1 MQNIELSAR
10 AFNRSD
16 SENCNIS
23 IWLLSNGFV
32 FCIYSLER
40 NCVVHLSDLQPLA
53 SDAAEN
59 LKAMFEQ
66 NPLMKL
72 RYRKV
77 RIVCEARNYTLVPAV
92 IFDKQDVN
100 RYWTLNFGKEPEAES
115 RLLSDYI
122 SMNESVLLYSVPGK
136 VVDAASSVFAD
147 AEICCQQAP
156 VIADALFKS
165 KSENGEV
172 LSVCVN
178 DGFFDVALA
187 DRGNLLLANSFDCRT
202 ADEFL
207 YFTLNIFEQFRLN
220 QQTSGVVLSGQVGE
234 RDIRMAELKK
244 YVKRVSLATVP
255 NGIDVAKEI
264 LNKADAH
271 RYAPIFSS
279 FNL

>member
-10 AFNRSD
+10 AFDRSD
-16 SENCNIS
+16 SENYNIS

-32 FCIYSLER
+32 FCIYSPER
-40 NCVVHLSDLQPLA
+40 NCIVHLSDLQPLA

-59 LKAMFEQ
+59 LNVMFER
-66 NPLMKL
+66 NALLKL
-72 RYRKV
+72 RYRKT

-92 IFDKQDVN
+92 IFDKQDVS
-100 RYWTLNFGKEPEAES
+100 RYWTLNFGKEPEAEN

-136 VVDAASSVFAD
+136 VVDAADTFFAD

-234 RDIRMAELKK
+234 HDIRMAELKK
-244 YVKRVSLATVP
+244 YVKRVSLAASP
-255 NGIDVAKEI
+255 NGIDVPKEI
-264 LNKADAH
+264 MNKADVH